1 MKYIKKFESVT
12 NFMHHLKSYRCT
24 ITIQELNVVEI
35 RIICNKIMEWF
46 PDFSFQSDFSLVAKT
61 DAKYLKL
68 NIKDYKYIHVSR
80 IYTFMEEE
88 IGGDADFDIIDGKL
102 VLLSNSK
109 EEFIQSV
116 EMCNQSNKYNI

>member
-1 MKYIKKFESVT
+1 
-12 NFMHHLKSYRCT
+12 
-24 ITIQELNVVEI
+24 
-35 RIICNKIMEWF
+35 MEWF